1 MRKRQE
7 IQKLPRQGNVKTQ
20 ENMEK
25 EYYIVVN
32 DRREGPFSFE
42 GLRAR
47 GIEPTT
53 LVWTA
58 GMSDWKRAADVTEV
72 APLLASQSRINENES
87 AFGGYS
93 QRQEPPRHS
102 AYGGADPR
110 YGQRRGDVNP
120 QVQVNTNWKTLAIVA
135 LVCGFLFSCIGGIVG
150 IFAVIQGSKAE
161 NAQRYGNDVEAAN
174 CWSNCKTLTII
185 SFVLAGIGVLA
196 NVALLKYM
204 PLGVAN
210 L

>member
-1 MRKRQE
+1 
-7 IQKLPRQGNVKTQ
+7 
-20 ENMEK
+20 MEK

-58 GMSDWKRAADVTEV
+58 GMSDWKRAAEV
-72 APLLASQSRINENES
+72 AEMAPLLASQTRINDEES
-87 AFGGYS
+87 AFGGYA
-93 QRQEPPRHS
+93 QHQEPPRHRR
-102 AYGGADPR
+102 YGGADPHYDSAR
-110 YGQRRGDVNP
+110 QPVNP
-120 QVQVNTNWKTLAIVA
+120 QINVQTNWKTLAIVA
-135 LVCGFLFSCIGGIVG
+135 TVCGFLFSCIGGIVG
-150 IFAVIQGSKAE
+150 VFAVMQGTNAQK
-161 NAQRYGNDVEAAN
+161 AQRYGDDIEAAN

-185 SFVLAGIGVLA
+185 SFVIAALGLLA
-196 NVALLKYM
+196 NVAVRKYF
-204 PLGVAN
+204 PPGLYN